1 MTDAFVKAYAK
12 FHKDHGTKEYSYSA
26 DGEGDGPKSP
36 KAKMHNA
43 AKRLLRQLA
52 LELGYKKDE
61 FDVRSNLGGVAVMGE
76 STLHTDR
83 LYVQLC
89 ASFSTQREMQFL
101 VRSCK
106 HRKDYSGG
114 ANNFCTLR
122 SHNPEVLFELCKRE
136 TRREPATA

>member
-1 MTDAFVKAYAK
+1 MTEKFVRDYAK
-12 FHKDHGTKEYSYSA
+12 FSYAYGDRDYAYSSE
-26 DGEGDGPKSP
+26 GEGDGPKSP

-52 LELGYKKDE
+52 VELGYKTGE
-61 FDVRSNLGGVAVMGE
+61 FDVRSNLGGIAVMGE

-89 ASFSTQREMQFL
+89 DSFTDRREMQFMI
-101 VRSCK
+101 RSCK

-114 ANNFCTLR
+114 ANNFVTLR
-122 SHNPEVLFELCKRE
+122 SYNAVEMFELCKRE
-136 TRREPATA
+136 TRKETAPA